1 MDLLISIDDTGN
13 QAYGHWFNG
22 EAPMKHPVGLIS
34 PVACSA
40 EQVRCLCG
48 QLVARLVDS
57 GIELKCKRCRRLMTI
72 PFARIE
78 GFPSKLLN

>member
-1 MDLLISIDDTGN
+1 
-13 QAYGHWFNG
+13 
-22 EAPMKHPVGLIS
+22 MKHPPDPIS
-34 PVACSA
+34 PLVWSA

-72 PFARIE
+72 PFSRIE

>member
-1 MDLLISIDDTGN
+1 
-13 QAYGHWFNG
+13 
-22 EAPMKHPVGLIS
+22 MKQHADSLAQL
-34 PVACSA
+34 ACTS

-72 PFARIE
+72 PFSRIK